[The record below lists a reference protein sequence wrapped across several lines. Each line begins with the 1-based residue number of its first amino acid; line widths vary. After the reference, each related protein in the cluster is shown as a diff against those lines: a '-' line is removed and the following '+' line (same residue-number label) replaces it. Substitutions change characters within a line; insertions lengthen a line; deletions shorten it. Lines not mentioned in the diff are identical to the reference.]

1 VNEERF
7 DWSDIANRVS
17 AISPDTSASVE
28 KEWLRASEGMG
39 RKIVVLDD
47 DPTGVQTV
55 HSIPVYT
62 SWDKDTLTEV
72 LREEGRLVYILT
84 NSRALTEQET
94 TQLHREFA
102 RNLDF
107 VMGKD
112 QDVWLVSR
120 SDSTLRGHYP
130 LETEILRT
138 ELHHRRA
145 IDGEII
151 VPFFQEGGRITIDD
165 VHYLKEGQTVTP
177 VGMTEFAKNPV
188 FGYRSSNLAEWVEEK
203 TKGKYRSRDVTSI
216 PLDLLREVNIGAIV
230 KRLEKVRGFN
240 KIVVNAVDYFDLK
253 VFFVALT
260 RAIDRGKWFLFRS
273 AASFV
278 SVAAGLSPKP
288 LLTHRDLYRGEMLPG
303 PGLIIVG
310 SIVNKTSRQLENLL
324 KLPRLIGV
332 EFDVAKLEG
341 EHSVDEEL
349 RRVIGTVER
358 AMKGGDD
365 ACVFTTR
372 ADFHSN
378 STGATS
384 ERRLNFAQRVS
395 MALVRM
401 IQNLA
406 QRPGFLVAK
415 GGITSSDIGVKA
427 LGVKRAKVLGQIEPG
442 VPVWEVDEGSRFPG
456 CPYVIFPGNVGGDDT
471 LRVVVEKLRGKA
483 G

>member
-145 IDGEII
+145 IDGGII

-203 TKGKYRSRDVTSI
+203 TKGKYKT
-216 PLDLLREVNIGAIV
+216 
-230 KRLEKVRGFN
+230 KN
-240 KIVVNAVDYFDLK
+240 KFFHYNLNRRTTNKNA
-253 VFFVALT
+253 
-260 RAIDRGKWFLFRS
+260 
-273 AASFV
+273 
-278 SVAAGLSPKP
+278 LS
-288 LLTHRDLYRGEMLPG
+288 
-303 PGLIIVG
+303 
-310 SIVNKTSRQLENLL
+310 
-324 KLPRLIGV
+324 
-332 EFDVAKLEG
+332 
-341 EHSVDEEL
+341 
-349 RRVIGTVER
+349 
-358 AMKGGDD
+358 
-365 ACVFTTR
+365 
-372 ADFHSN
+372 
-378 STGATS
+378 
-384 ERRLNFAQRVS
+384 
-395 MALVRM
+395 
-401 IQNLA
+401 
-406 QRPGFLVAK
+406 
-415 GGITSSDIGVKA
+415 
-427 LGVKRAKVLGQIEPG
+427 
-442 VPVWEVDEGSRFPG
+442 
-456 CPYVIFPGNVGGDDT
+456 
-471 LRVVVEKLRGKA
+471 
-483 G
+483 